1 MSKLDVYYRGFKNYR
16 KETKK
21 YAECKK
27 ERSDLKESNVE
38 LDILNSTKFICSI
51 EEDWIEEIEKG
62 LEFVEKAVAEERQ
75 FIRVNGE
82 IVPIEKVKKVSRSSI
97 EHLAKHS
104 NMITHVPKEEQK
116 DLVPDNLYI
125 VEKLSDYAVYEN
137 RFLYMLLSYL
147 NEFIF
152 FRLDKIDQLRKT
164 YIGNMS
170 YHKEIKTKK
179 REFFFETRLYE
190 KRLDNPY
197 PLPDE
202 KTEQLIE
209 RIKNCQQIVNALL
222 NTNLMVEVSKT
233 PMIKPPITKTNVL
246 KMNNNFKNA
255 LALYEYIS
263 AYKGLGYSYEESKQD
278 FTPFE
283 EDVADELMDSIGLT
297 SFLSYKVCNNLDG
310 VLETAYQEEEKRRL
324 EEEAKKLDERIKKLR
339 KKARESN
346 MTMEEYMILLET
358 RNQQLLSDSE
368 ELVVCKNEILNLN
381 KKIDDLNL
389 QKDEL
394 NRQIDS
400 LSQELE
406 NKILEIAA
414 LNQKYIDDM
423 EALRQQHIIDI
434 ENIKK
439 EYNEEINRINLEHN
453 EEIDRINL
461 EHQNEITD
469 LHEDYARKLEEKDKE
484 YEEERS
490 ILIDNYEDQIKNI
503 NSKHKNEI
511 NSYEEKLKDINNL
524 LTETKV
530 ERNNKVN
537 EYESKIKELESNYSN
552 LLLEE
557 KKTNERLDHEK
568 ALIRGELNAIRVQ
581 SGLLTPSEDYT
592 SRERFIE
599 LEAQFEAFNK
609 YFIEQWKLTK
619 KQIRKEILGSKTN
632 KTK

>member
-27 ERSDLKESNVE
+27 ERTDLKESNVE

-51 EEDWIEEIEKG
+51 DEDWIIEIEKG

-116 DLVPDNLYI
+116 DIIPDNLYI

-202 KTEQLIE
+202 KTEKLIE

-222 NTNLMVEVSKT
+222 NTNLMTEVSKT

-263 AYKGLGYSYEESKQD
+263 AYKGLGYSFEEAKQD
-278 FTPFE
+278 FVPFDE
-283 EDVADELMDSIGLT
+283 EVADELMDSIGLT
-297 SFLSYKVCNNLDG
+297 SFLSYKICNNIEG
-310 VLETAYQEEEKRRL
+310 VLETSYQEEERRRL
-324 EEEAKKLDERIKKLR
+324 EEETKKLDERIKKLK
-339 KKARESN
+339 KKAKESN
-346 MTMEEYMILLET
+346 LSMEEYMVLLET

-368 ELVVCKNEILNLN
+368 ELVVCKNEILGLN

-389 QKDEL
+389 EKGEL
-394 NRQIDS
+394 NRQIEQ
-400 LSQELE
+400 LSDEIEQ
-406 NKILEIAA
+406 KILEIAA

-423 EALRQQHIIDI
+423 EALRQQHILDI

-439 EYNEEINRINLEHN
+439 EHS
-453 EEIDRINL
+453 EEIDRINQ
-461 EHQNEITD
+461 EHQNEIND
-469 LHEDYARKLEEKDKE
+469 LHEDYARQLEEKDRE
-484 YEEERS
+484 FEEERNL
-490 ILIDNYEDQIKNI
+490 LIDNYEDQIKNI
-503 NSKHKNEI
+503 NNKHKNEI
-511 NSYEEKLKDINNL
+511 ASYQQKLKDVNNL
-524 LTETKV
+524 LVETKE
-530 ERNNKVN
+530 ERKQKIN
-537 EYESKIKELESNYSN
+537 EYEAKIKEIEANYSKM
-552 LLLEE
+552 LLEE
-557 KKTNERLDHEK
+557 KQTNERLDHEK
-568 ALIRGELNAIRVQ
+568 SLIRGELNAIRVQ

-592 SRERFIE
+592 SRERFVE
-599 LEAQFEAFNK
+599 LEAQYKAFNT
-609 YFIEQWKLTK
+609 YFQEQWKLTK
-619 KQIRKEILGSKTN
+619 KQIRKEILWAKEN
-632 KTK
+632 KVKK